1 LKRRD
6 ELERDFAWM
15 ICATKRLFDDLSPQT
30 LQCAAEMG
38 TKLMIKRISKKK
50 SLLFWAFS
58 NSPETVLEK
67 DMQDMLSRSTHL
79 VRDDMRRPEFFP
91 AVKILAH
98 IHFQPAVKAAV
109 DKFATRRNGGVS
121 LSRVPM
127 CCAELVVVACQFT
140 HLYLILC
147 LQH

>member
-1 LKRRD
+1 
-6 ELERDFAWM
+6 M
-15 ICATKRLFDDLSPQT
+15 ICATKRLFDDLSLHY
-30 LQCAAEMG
+30 LQCAVEMG
-38 TKLMIKRISKKK
+38 DKLMIKRIKGRKNVVSR
-50 SLLFWAFS
+50 AFFDRT
-58 NSPETVLEK
+58 ETDLEK
-67 DMQDMLSRSTHL
+67 DMQDMLSRSAHL

-91 AVKILAH
+91 AVKILARR
-98 IHFQPAVKAAV
+98 HFQPAVEAAV